1 MLRRLLLLFRRP
13 ALGRFVK
20 AHPPSRHVSPAPEDL
35 VAAYEGRLP
44 AGLLELWREKGL
56 GLYGDRQL
64 ALVDPRRWQAVLDRW
79 IVSPP
84 DAVQRVPIALTP
96 FGILLYY
103 RKLTATD
110 EDVAG
115 FDPVSKD
122 MDVLTWSLDEFF
134 NGFLCDRK
142 SLDSLIPPRM
152 AQVAREEC
160 GPLASGEVYEADRLL
175 LTMQM
180 LKIAKVDALEMHK
193 RLRDAV
199 DPPEP
204 KADKPET
211 VAGALPATHRA
222 MFAEIASGDGLAG
235 LYLSSYI
242 DWHRLLA
249 LQPDGRYHLLFW
261 RIHHQTFERIEVRS
275 YTGSYEVSRGAGDD
289 EVVALGI
296 ALRKDSLGSDAND
309 GKLVAMRTG
318 GMTWL
323 LRSRE
328 LDDIATAIGGRGVMG
343 RSEYYFRRV
352 TLDDAF
358 AAEPSDGCKAPPFE
372 NLPGALKAL
381 IHVEPLIATIV
392 HVDDPNPADEED
404 GRGTVMCTLDLGE
417 DDGLRHNMPLYS
429 PRDTGRDLIGWV
441 WGMAPGVCKVGVRY
455 RRDESGA
462 IAHGPE
468 VGDVLTTRA
477 PGKS

>member
-1 MLRRLLLLFRRP
+1 MLRRLLLLFRRI
-13 ALGRFVK
+13 ALRRFVK

-56 GLYGDRQL
+56 GFYGDRQL
-64 ALVDPRRWQAVLDRW
+64 ALIDPRRWQAALDRW

-84 DAVQRVPIALTP
+84 DAVQRIPIALTP

-110 EDVAG
+110 EDVVC
-115 FDPVSKD
+115 FDPVSKN
-122 MDVLTWSLDEFF
+122 MDVLTWSLEEFF
-134 NGFLCDRK
+134 NRFLCDQT
-142 SLDSLIPPRM
+142 SLDTLIPPRM

-160 GPLASGEVYEADRLL
+160 GPLAPGEVYEVDQRL

-180 LKIAKVDALEMHK
+180 LKIAKVDALEMHR

-204 KADKPET
+204 KADKPQT
-211 VAGALPATHRA
+211 VADALPATHRA
-222 MFAEIASGDGLAG
+222 MFADIGPGDSPCGI
-235 LYLSSYI
+235 YLSSYI

-275 YTGSYEVSRGAGDD
+275 YTGSYGVSRNAEGD
-289 EVVALGI
+289 EVVKLGI
-296 ALRKDSLGSDAND
+296 ALRKESLGSDAND
-309 GKLVAMRTG
+309 SKLVVMRTG
-318 GMTWL
+318 DATWL

-328 LDDIATAIGGRGVMG
+328 LEDIATAIGGRDVMG
-343 RSEYYFRRV
+343 RSEYYFRCV

-358 AAEPSDGCKAPPFE
+358 TAEPSDGRQAPPFE
-372 NLPGALKAL
+372 DLPGALKVL
-381 IHVEPLIATIV
+381 IHIEPLITTIT

-441 WGMAPGVCKVGVRY
+441 WEMAPKACKVGVRY
-455 RRDESGA
+455 RRGENGA
-462 IAHGPE
+462 ISHGPE

-477 PGKS
+477 PGKR

>member
-1 MLRRLLLLFRRP
+1 MFRRI
-13 ALGRFVK
+13 ALRRFVK
-20 AHPPSRHVSPAPEDL
+20 AHPPSRHVSPASADL
-35 VAAYEGRLP
+35 VAAYQGRLP
-44 AGLLELWREKGL
+44 ASLLELWGRKGL

-64 ALVDPRRWQAVLDRW
+64 ALIDPRQWQAVLDRW

-84 DAVQRVPIALTP
+84 DAVQRIPIALTP

-110 EDVAG
+110 EDVVG
-115 FDPVSKD
+115 FDPVSKT

-134 NGFLCDRK
+134 NRFLCDRK
-142 SLDSLIPPRM
+142 PLDALVPPRM

-160 GPLASGEVYEADRLL
+160 GPLAPGEVYEADQML

-180 LKIAKVDALEMHK
+180 LKLAKVDALEMHR

-204 KADKPET
+204 KADKPKT
-211 VAGALPATHRA
+211 VAEALPATHRA
-222 MFAEIASGDGLAG
+222 MVADIVPGGGLCG

-249 LQPDGRYHLLFW
+249 LQPGGRYHLLFW
-261 RIHHQTFERIEVRS
+261 RIHHQTFERTEVRS
-275 YTGSYEVSRGAGDD
+275 YTGSYEVSHDAGGD

-296 ALRKDSLGSDAND
+296 VLRRDSTGSDAND
-309 GKLVAMRTG
+309 SKLVVMRSDGLTL
-318 GMTWL
+318 L
-323 LRSRE
+323 LRAEE
-328 LDDIATAIGGRGVMG
+328 LEDIATAIGGRDVMG
-343 RSEYYFRRV
+343 RSEYYFQRV
-352 TLDDAF
+352 SLDDAF
-358 AAEPSDGCKAPPFE
+358 TAEPSDGRRAPPFE
-372 NLPGALKAL
+372 DLPHALQAL
-381 IHVEPLIATIV
+381 IHVEPLVATIT
-392 HVDDPNPADEED
+392 HIDDPVLADEED

-417 DDGLRHNMPLYS
+417 DDGLRFNMPLYS
-429 PRDTGRDLIGWV
+429 PDDTDRGHVGWV
-441 WGMAPGVCKVGVRY
+441 WKMAPHACKVGVRY
-455 RRDESGA
+455 RRGENGR

-477 PGKS
+477 PGKR